1 MRALAIGDAGH
12 LADHVYAGLLR
23 QAEGLHVL
31 VVFLAPHPAADV
43 DESRLQ
49 ELPTA
54 SMSVWW
60 RAGPARLEQWM
71 VQMPTFTEPVQL
83 NVLFRFTSPSSM
95 AMARV
100 MGL

>member
-1 MRALAIGDAGH
+1 MSMKAG
-12 LADHVYAGLLR
+12 
-23 QAEGLHVL
+23 
-31 VVFLAPHPAADV
+31 
-43 DESRLQ
+43 LQ

-54 SMSVWW
+54 SISVWW
-60 RAGPARLEQWM
+60 PWPARLEQWM

-83 NVLFRFTSPSSM
+83 KVLFRFTSPSSM